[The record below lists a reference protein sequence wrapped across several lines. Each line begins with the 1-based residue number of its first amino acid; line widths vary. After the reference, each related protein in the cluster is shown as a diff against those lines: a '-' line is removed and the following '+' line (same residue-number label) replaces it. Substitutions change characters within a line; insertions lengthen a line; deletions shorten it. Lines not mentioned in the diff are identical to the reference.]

1 MLFIFIIDD
10 ERHVEYLLFKCYLF
24 EHLLKTIAL
33 SICSWLVLFELLVKI
48 IVKSLFFLFS
58 VIYLNVC
65 LFEYLVKI
73 YALTVCTS
81 LVLFI

>member
-33 SICSWLVLFELLVKI
+33 SICSWLVLFDLLVKI
-48 IVKSLFFLFS
+48 IVLK
-58 VIYLNVC
+58 VC
-65 LFEYLVKI
+65 SF
-73 YALTVCTS
+73 C